1 MKLTTKI
8 KLGALGII
16 GGVAITA
23 TLKKT
28 IDGLV
33 NTHLSSKGI
42 QHIKADVMSQKNK
55 DDFANSPEVILG
67 TLFHNTTPQTNITIP
82 NREGRY
88 INALVYNQ
96 NEESSKYVI
105 LVHGYRSQPKSLSYL
120 AKHYFEAG
128 YNVILPYMRAHY
140 GSDYEYSTMGWFER
154 FDIMDWIDYIDSKV
168 ESAHV
173 ILHGVSMGAATVMM
187 TTGEHLPSCVKCAI
201 EDCGYTSVYDAYSYK
216 IPKMMHIPA
225 FPTVDIF
232 GSAIK
237 KKIGFDIKVASAL
250 DQVKKSQVP
259 TLFIHGESDS
269 VVPVSMVYKLY
280 ENAACEKDIL
290 IVKNAD
296 HAMSPLVSPELYWN
310 RVWNFIDMY
319 K

>member
-8 KLGALGII
+8 KLGALGVL

-28 IDGLV
+28 IDGMV
-33 NTHLSSKGI
+33 NTHLSGKGI
-42 QHIKADVMSQKNK
+42 QNAKTDVMSKQNK
-55 DDFANSPEVILG
+55 DDFVNSPEVILG
-67 TLFHNTTPQTNITIP
+67 TLFHNTTPQTSITIP
-82 NREGRY
+82 NRDGRY

-96 NEESSKYVI
+96 GEKSSKYAI

-128 YNVILPYMRAHY
+128 YNVLVPYMRAHY
-140 GSDYEYSTMGWFER
+140 GSDYEYSTMGWHER
-154 FDIMDWIDYIDSKV
+154 FDIIDWIEYIDSKV

-187 TTGEHLPSCVKCAI
+187 TTGEHLPNCVKCAI

-225 FPTVDIF
+225 FPAVDLF

-237 KKIGFDIKVASAL
+237 KKIGFDIRVASAL
-250 DQVKKSQVP
+250 DQVKKSQIP

-290 IVKNAD
+290 IVKNAE
-296 HAMSPLVSPELYWN
+296 HAMSPLISPELYWS
-310 RVWNFIDMY
+310 RVWNFINMY